1 MRVAGMCQCEQW
13 LSSAPTAQITLQREQ
28 ADGEHGRGR
37 RGSAGS
43 EQGSGRAKIVSD
55 RRPNTAETDLGVFSF
70 SLAPSER
77 DPAAVPSIQAFLGPT
92 FLAKKKSNESG
103 NLLGTKRRRGI
114 ILPSRHC
121 GGKVLAPVH
130 YLSGGLQAGG
140 CKCLLVSATG

>member
-1 MRVAGMCQCEQW
+1 MGGGEAQVQSKALVGLKLSAIGDQTQQRPTSESSRSHW
-13 LSSAPTAQITLQREQ
+13 LRLNGIRRRYPPFKTEDQLFLQ
-28 ADGEHGRGR
+28 
-37 RGSAGS
+37 
-43 EQGSGRAKIVSD
+43 
-55 RRPNTAETDLGVFSF
+55 
-70 SLAPSER
+70 
-77 DPAAVPSIQAFLGPT
+77 
-92 FLAKKKSNESG
+92 KKKSNESG